1 MIAPPRPTSHDELE
15 ALIKEARA
23 RQLRR
28 RLLGAVGVAIIAAL
42 GLSVFAVVTGH
53 RHGNLVQPPAN
64 AGRATGPPCRASQLS
79 AGFGFQGATQT
90 MLGGAT
96 LRNTS
101 ESTCSLPT
109 GRPTFRIVWHG
120 KTHAIPVRSMDSLSA
135 VPPWPRARVVA
146 PGRPAFIVMQWF
158 GLPVIG
164 GAAPPR
170 SVQRLCNRVTG
181 TNFKP
186 LVELQYPGGLRL
198 ASRATGLT
206 LSVCGPLHSSWMA
219 VGHPM
224 IER

>member
-1 MIAPPRPTSHDELE
+1 MIAPPKPPSHDELE

-28 RLLGAVGVAIIAAL
+28 RLLGAAGVAIVAAL
-42 GLSVFAVVTGH
+42 CLSIYAVVTGH
-53 RHGNLVQPPAN
+53 RPGNLVQPQAN
-64 AGRATGPPCRASQLS
+64 AGRATGPPCRASQLA

-101 ESTCSLPT
+101 GSTCSLPT

-120 KTHAIPVRSMDSLSA
+120 KALAIHVRSMRGSSA
-135 VPPWPRARVVA
+135 ALPWPRARVLA
-146 PGRPAFIVMQWF
+146 PGQRALIVMQWF

-170 SVQRLCNRVTG
+170 SARRLCDRVTG

-186 LVELQYPGGLRL
+186 LVELQYPGRLRL
-198 ASRATGLT
+198 AARATGLT
-206 LSVCGPLHSSWMA
+206 LPACGPLRSSYMA
-219 VGHPM
+219 VGYPM
-224 IER
+224 IEQ